1 MYIIYIKK
9 AILFLISILAFL
21 IVIVIYVI
29 IFVRITNNK
38 IMARD
43 LEEIKIE
50 GISFK
55 KGKDDSTQKKS
66 TSPYTPRKRKGE
78 TVSGASKMRAEYK
91 ARKRVRR

>member
-1 MYIIYIKK
+1 
-9 AILFLISILAFL
+9 
-21 IVIVIYVI
+21 
-29 IFVRITNNK
+29 
-38 IMARD
+38 MARD
-43 LEEIKIE
+43 LEGIKLE

-55 KGKDDSTQKKS
+55 KGKDENAQHKP